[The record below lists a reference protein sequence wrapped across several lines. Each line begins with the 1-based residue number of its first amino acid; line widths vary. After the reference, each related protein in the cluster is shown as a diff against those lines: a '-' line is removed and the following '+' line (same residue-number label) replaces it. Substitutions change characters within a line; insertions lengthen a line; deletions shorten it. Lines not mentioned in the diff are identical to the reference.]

1 MKQTI
6 TAFLLLSIIIFSSCQ
21 KSAVAPD
28 TNSIQSS
35 PKTIIASTTSNQ
47 SANVASN
54 DTSLNNVV
62 GYLRL
67 GLAKDSINTDNILIS
82 FKPTAKT
89 TFNSSE
95 DAPTFQGFGLVSL
108 SSLSSNNIPLAI
120 NALPLTNKGLSI
132 GLKVNTQTDGIY
144 KLNML
149 TIKSIP
155 QAYQIWLMDSY
166 RKDSLD
172 FRQNSSYAF
181 NIYKADTGS
190 FGSHRFK
197 LVLRVR

>member
-6 TAFLLLSIIIFSSCQ
+6 TAFLLLCVIIFSSCQ
-21 KSAVAPD
+21 KSAVTPEISVQD
-28 TNSIQSS
+28 S
-35 PKTIIASTTSNQ
+35 PKAIIASTSSNQ
-47 SANVASN
+47 SANVATN
-54 DTSLNNVV
+54 DTTLNNVV

-82 FKPTAKT
+82 FKPSAKT
-89 TFNSSE
+89 TYNSSE

-120 NALPLTNKGLSI
+120 NALPLTNKGISI
-132 GLKVNTQTDGIY
+132 GLKVNAQNDGVY

-172 FRQNSSYAF
+172 FRQNASYAF
-181 NIYKADTGS
+181 NIFKADTGS